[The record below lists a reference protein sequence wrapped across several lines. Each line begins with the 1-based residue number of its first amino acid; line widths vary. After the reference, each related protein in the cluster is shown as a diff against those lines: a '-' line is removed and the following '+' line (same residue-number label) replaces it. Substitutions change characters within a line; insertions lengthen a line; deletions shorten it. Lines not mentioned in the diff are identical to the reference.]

1 MVREMEGGPGKE
13 KDIIGSSAQ
22 GFGTDLVAGLP
33 DLECCQP
40 SWTNW
45 TWEMLPAFLDEPD
58 LGMLPAFLDEPDL
71 GILLDSGLEM
81 LPAFLD
87 EPDLEIL
94 LDSGLEMLQF
104 PLFLLILT

>member
-22 GFGTDLVAGLP
+22 GCWTPGLGMLPAFLDEP
-33 DLECCQP
+33 DLG
-40 SWTNW
+40 NK
-45 TWEMLPAFLDEPD
+45 LPAFLDEPD

-81 LPAFLD
+81 L
-87 EPDLEIL
+87 
-94 LDSGLEMLQF
+94 QF

>member
-22 GFGTDLVAGLP
+22 GFGTDLGTTTVVTGLP
-33 DLECCQP
+33 DLECFQP
-40 SWTNW
+40 SWTNR

-81 LPAFLD
+81 L
-87 EPDLEIL
+87 
-94 LDSGLEMLQF
+94 QF

>member
-33 DLECCQP
+33 DLECFQP
-40 SWTNW
+40 SWTNR

-81 LPAFLD
+81 L
-87 EPDLEIL
+87 
-94 LDSGLEMLQF
+94 QF

>member
-40 SWTNW
+40 SWTNR

-58 LGMLPAFLDEPDL
+58 LEMLPAFLDEPDL

-81 LPAFLD
+81 L
-87 EPDLEIL
+87 
-94 LDSGLEMLQF
+94 QF

>member
-40 SWTNW
+40 SWTNR
-45 TWEMLPAFLDEPD
+45 TWEISCRPSWTNQTWEYCWTPD
-58 LGMLPAFLDEPDL
+58 LK
-71 GILLDSGLEM
+71 
-81 LPAFLD
+81 
-87 EPDLEIL
+87 
-94 LDSGLEMLQF
+94 
-104 PLFLLILT
+104 